1 MFKKMTAILMVAA
14 MTNAYAVTPVKQS
27 FDQAAELKKTYDELN
42 YKLNVEWDQQD
53 GNFRDNALQ
62 SFEQQLASLQKRGLT
77 GQALVNYT
85 MEQMKDQQTRDDII
99 ATAKLIHDNKLN
111 PEEAR
116 AFALSKVN
124 GMYAQG
130 ASWSGSRMRIHAV
143 LMVAA
148 IILIVCA
155 LSSHDDS
162 TTVTHGDNGGGDHG
176 GGDHGGGDHGGDDH
190 GGDDHGGGD
199 HGGDDHGG
207 NNGHGNG
214 DQDAPGGSCEHNN
227 AENAGCVA

>member
-53 GNFRDNALQ
+53 GNFRDNALK
-62 SFEQQLASLQKRGLT
+62 SFEQQLASLQKQGLT

-85 MEQMKDQQTRDDII
+85 MEQMKDKETRDDII
-99 ATAKLIHDNKLN
+99 ATAKIIHDNKLSS
-111 PEEAR
+111 EEAR

-124 GMYAQG
+124 SMYAQG

-155 LSSHDDS
+155 LQSHEDD
-162 TTVTHGDNGGGDHG
+162 TLTHGDNGGGGDHG
-176 GGDHGGGDHGGDDH
+176 GGDQGGDDQ
-190 GGDDHGGGD
+190 
-199 HGGDDHGG
+199 GGDDHGG

-227 AENAGCVA
+227 AENADCTVS